1 MVGQKEILAIVPARG
16 GSKSILKKN
25 IRNFAGHPLLAYSIA
40 AGLQSDSVS
49 RVLVSTDAPEIAEIG
64 QAYGAEA
71 PFIRPAEL
79 ALDSTP
85 DLPVFKHALDWLE
98 ENEGYQP
105 EIIVQLRPTTPL
117 RPPGCVDQ
125 GVGLLLEHQK
135 ADSVRAVVPSGQNP
149 YKMWKI
155 SADGTL
161 NPLLEDGPQEA
172 YNSPRQDL
180 PPTYWQTG
188 HLDVFYRRVP
198 VEMNSL
204 TGTRIL
210 PLVLDPVYTVDI
222 DTELDWERAEWKL
235 LHGDMDVVQPGTQ
248 PRPLPETIDLII
260 LDFDG
265 VMTDNRVWTN
275 AKGEEWVA
283 SNRSDGLGITQL
295 RKKGFQFVVLSTEEN
310 PVVAAR
316 CNKLNLEYV
325 QGIEDKASVLKK
337 LLMEKGIQGE
347 NTIYLGNDVNDLA
360 CFPMVGSAFVVADAY
375 PSVMHEADFV
385 LQSPG
390 GYGAV
395 RELCDLVLERMSKQ
409 DAVKVSSG
417 NHS

>member
-1 MVGQKEILAIVPARG
+1 MVMRKEILAIIPARG
-16 GSKSILKKN
+16 GSKSIPKKN
-25 IRNFAGHPLLAYSIA
+25 IRSFAGHPLLAYSIA
-40 AGLQSDSVS
+40 AGLQSATVS
-49 RVLVSTDAPEIAEIG
+49 RVLVSTDDPEIADIG
-64 QAYGAEA
+64 RAYGAET

-79 ALDSTP
+79 AMDSTP
-85 DLPVFKHALDWLE
+85 DLPVFKHALNWLE

-117 RPPGCVDQ
+117 RPPSCVDQ
-125 GVGLLLEHQK
+125 GVGLLLQHQK
-135 ADSVRAVVPSGQNP
+135 ADSVRALVASGQNP

-155 SADGTL
+155 SADGFL
-161 NPLLEDGPQEA
+161 KPLLDDGPLEA
-172 YNSPRQDL
+172 YNLPRQDL
-180 PPTYWQTG
+180 PLTHWQTG
-188 HLDVFYRRVP
+188 HLDVFYRRVAF
-198 VEMNSL
+198 EKESL
-204 TGTRIL
+204 TGDVIV
-210 PLVLDPVYTVDI
+210 PLVLDPMYTVDI

-235 LHGDMDVVQPGTQ
+235 LHGDMDVIRPGNQ
-248 PRPLPETIDLII
+248 PRPLPERIELII

-283 SNRSDGLGITQL
+283 ASRSDGLGIAQL
-295 RKKGFQFVVLSTEEN
+295 RKEGFQFVVLSTEEN

-325 QGIEDKASVLKK
+325 QGIEDKASVLNNM
-337 LLMEKGIQGE
+337 LMEKGIRGE

-360 CFPMVGSAFVVADAY
+360 CFSIVGSAFVVADAH
-375 PSVMHEADFV
+375 PKVKREADFV

-395 RELCDLVLERMSKQ
+395 RELCDLILEK
-409 DAVKVSSG
+409 
-417 NHS
+417 